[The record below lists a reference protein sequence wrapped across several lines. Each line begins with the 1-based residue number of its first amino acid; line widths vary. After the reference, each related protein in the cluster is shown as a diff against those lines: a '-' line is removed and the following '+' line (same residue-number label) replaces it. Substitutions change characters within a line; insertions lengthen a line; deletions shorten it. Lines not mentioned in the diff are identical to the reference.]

1 MANVGIQWGTNSMD
15 FIWPPIGIQRSSNPS
30 NSDDS
35 RDSRV
40 RRWVLGMGPANTRQG
55 GQRNATGLIAEH
67 RHALLDT
74 RDFGDGFLFSLNM
87 MYFLCSM
94 REPRAVSAAARRIGL
109 RTESGE
115 RAIDVAVLGN
125 QVRGVALSAL
135 ARVGGTLPGI
145 RAQIYMETKVSR
157 KKEAWDSGRH
167 GTNKDI
173 EQRRVHRVPARAR
186 LMHTFFDMPVV

>member
-1 MANVGIQWGTNSMD
+1 MSIEN
-15 FIWPPIGIQRSSNPS
+15 S
-30 NSDDS
+30 NSDQP
-35 RDSRV
+35 
-40 RRWVLGMGPANTRQG
+40 GPANTRQG

-74 RDFGDGFLFSLNM
+74 RDFGDG
-87 MYFLCSM
+87 M